1 MGELALLRAWSRRAA
16 ESKFDLSRPSQNSEQ
31 TRLAYRLLEAS
42 IDEAVQTIEDNSA
55 QFAAGSPGLRART
68 IESAHA
74 AALEAIALLDA
85 LVCPDDPNAAAVGET
100 ARGRRQREAVGRQV
114 IEYLAAAR
122 NLISVLTAPPSDPL
136 PDCSKAESCPHAPC
150 TTRTVIERVKSLT
163 VQQKRV
169 LGLLAQGL
177 PNKLIAY
184 ELGLC
189 ETTVKAHVSEIL
201 RKLCVYNRTRAIV
214 LLSDIDLESICSS
227 CAEAKPGRRRE
238 AAA

>member
-1 MGELALLRAWSRRAA
+1 MGELALLRAGSRSAA
-16 ESKFDLSRPSQNSEQ
+16 ESEFDLSRPPQNSEQ

-42 IDEAVQTIEDNSA
+42 IDEAVQAIEGNSA
-55 QFAAGSPGLRART
+55 QFAVGPPGLRART

-74 AALEAIALLDA
+74 AAFAAIALLDA
-85 LVCPDDPNAAAVGET
+85 IACPDDPIAAAVGET
-100 ARGRRQREAVGRQV
+100 ARGRRHREAVGRQV

-136 PDCSKAESCPHAPC
+136 PDCSHAGSCPHAPC
-150 TTRTVIERVKSLT
+150 TTRTVDERLRSLT
-163 VQQKRV
+163 GRQKRV

-201 RKLCVYNRTRAIV
+201 RKLCVYNRARAIV
-214 LLSDIDLESICSS
+214 LLSNIDVESICSS
-227 CAEAKPGRRRE
+227 CAEPKPGGRRE